1 MRFEI
6 QILLATLILW
16 VSGQSL
22 WSANTETQE
31 QLNAVSDISY
41 DRDIRPIL
49 SDRCF
54 HCHGPVKHD
63 QKAELRL
70 DQTGGSDGAYR
81 SGTCTGNPR
90 PTGIKASKI
99 ES

>member
-54 HCHGPVKHD
+54 HCHCPNKHD

-81 SGTCTGNPR
+81 SGTCTVNPR

>member
-54 HCHGPVKHD
+54 HCHGPDKHD

-90 PTGIKASKI
+90 PTGM
-99 ES
+99 